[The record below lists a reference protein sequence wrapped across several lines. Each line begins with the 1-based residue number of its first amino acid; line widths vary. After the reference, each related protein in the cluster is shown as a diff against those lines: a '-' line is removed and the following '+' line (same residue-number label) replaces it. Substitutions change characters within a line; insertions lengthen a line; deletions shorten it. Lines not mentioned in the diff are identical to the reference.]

1 MITITIKLDDQ
12 DEKKSKLFLEE
23 LKDKAEGIWDFEY
36 QMMMLRELAEK
47 HFPGQEMYL
56 STFEIEGLEINN
68 QPETTI
74 TIVGPL
80 EAEL

>member
-1 MITITIKLDDQ
+1 
-12 DEKKSKLFLEE
+12 
-23 LKDKAEGIWDFEY
+23 
-36 QMMMLRELAEK
+36 
-47 HFPGQEMYL
+47 MYL